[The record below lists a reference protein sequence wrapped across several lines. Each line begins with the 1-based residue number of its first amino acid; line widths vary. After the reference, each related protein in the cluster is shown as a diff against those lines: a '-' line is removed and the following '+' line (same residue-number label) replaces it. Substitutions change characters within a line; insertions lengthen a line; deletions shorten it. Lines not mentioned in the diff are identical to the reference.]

1 MINGGKCCV
10 THIKGEATMKLKL
23 ITCLLLLAV
32 PLSGLAADSR
42 EIVLK
47 DGSVITGEVL
57 KFDGTQYTISS
68 ASLGTVN
75 INNAEIKEIRSP
87 SSKPGGH
94 PGTTGISPADISA
107 MQHQLMSN
115 QEIMA
120 LINTLQNDPEVQ
132 AILSDP
138 EVMQA
143 ISSGNIQAL
152 MSNPKFKSLLN
163 NPTIK
168 SIAEKSAK

>member
-1 MINGGKCCV
+1 MINGSKCCV
-10 THIKGEATMKLKL
+10 THNKGEATMKLRL
-23 ITCLLLLAV
+23 ITCILLLVVSL
-32 PLSGLAADSR
+32 PGHAANSR

-47 DGSVITGEVL
+47 DGSVITGDVL

-75 INNAEIKEIRSP
+75 INNSEIKEIRSP
-87 SSKPGGH
+87 SSKPSGS
-94 PGTTGISPADISA
+94 PGVTGISPGEISA
-107 MQHQLMSN
+107 MQQQLMSN

-132 AILSDP
+132 AILTDP

-143 ISSGNIQAL
+143 IASGNIQAL
-152 MSNPKFKSLLN
+152 MSNPKFKSLLD

-168 SIAEKSAK
+168 SIAEKSAQ